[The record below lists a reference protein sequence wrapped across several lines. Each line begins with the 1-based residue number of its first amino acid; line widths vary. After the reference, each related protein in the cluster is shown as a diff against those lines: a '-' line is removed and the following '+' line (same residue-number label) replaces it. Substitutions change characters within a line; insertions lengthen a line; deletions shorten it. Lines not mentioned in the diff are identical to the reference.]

1 MNSQQSVCATQTV
14 VTRLAPNL
22 FTIGCMPSK
31 QRRILPLFFCG
42 LLMACLV
49 GCSSTQQSS
58 EPENPLAGFHAPPE
72 QDARMKEIRAN
83 TAKER
88 PGAPSKRGFES
99 SFEVLSHARNP
110 APASSA
116 TGAAQ

>member
-1 MNSQQSVCATQTV
+1 MNSQQSVCATQTAV
-14 VTRLAPNL
+14 MRLSPNL
-22 FTIGCMPSK
+22 FTVGRMPSQ

-42 LLMACLV
+42 LLMAGLV
-49 GCSSTQQSS
+49 GCSSTQQSY

-83 TAKER
+83 AANEK
-88 PGAPSKRGFES
+88 PSAASKRGFES
-99 SFEVLSHARNP
+99 SFEVLSHARTP

-116 TGAAQ
+116 TEANQ